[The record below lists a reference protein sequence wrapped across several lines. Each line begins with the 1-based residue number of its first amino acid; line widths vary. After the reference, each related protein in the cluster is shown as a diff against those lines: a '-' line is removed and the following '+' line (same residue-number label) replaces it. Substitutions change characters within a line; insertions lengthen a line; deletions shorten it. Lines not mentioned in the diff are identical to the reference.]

1 MLPQEVEEFNRRYRG
16 QRVAVDPRQPE
27 LAPFAGL
34 AGQIKAIN
42 YNGRALVQFDGPDQG
57 WHDIDLRH
65 LQIVQPPE
73 AEAVDA
79 EKEK

>member
-1 MLPQEVEEFNRRYRG
+1 MLPRQIEELNRRYRG
-16 QRVAVDPRQPE
+16 RRVAVDPLRPE
-27 LAPFAGL
+27 LARWAGL

-42 YNGRALVQFDGPDQG
+42 FSGRALVQFDGPDLG

-65 LQIVQPPE
+65 LQVVEGPQ
-73 AEAVDA
+73 A